1 MGKVRQKLAKR
12 KKIKYLKK
20 KSFIS
25 KYAQDRIDEVTRQGQ
40 GSQKKSKIRDNAQA
54 LQRHRLLLQYMLDET
69 DKNVARLTEI

>member
-25 KYAQDRIDEVTRQGQ
+25 KYAQDRIDEVTKQGQ
-40 GSQKKSKIRDNAQA
+40 DSQKKKQNKGQRTGAAKAQITFA
-54 LQRHRLLLQYMLDET
+54 VYVR
-69 DKNVARLTEI
+69 